1 MRMSRD
7 MIATAFRFT
16 RWAILTFAMLTVM
29 AMLLYPG
36 GTFRDPS
43 TQHYLFLRNF
53 LSDLGMPTS
62 WGGHANRLGALLFV
76 SGEILFAS
84 ALIAFSVALISLCSS
99 SSGQRR
105 WARAAAVA
113 GVAAG
118 VGFIGAALT
127 PADRFLQLHVQS
139 ALLAFGGV
147 FVAALFLSVILARDH
162 KFSRSAAVV
171 CIGMTLLLGGYMAVI
186 EWGPRL
192 DTEIGLFVQ
201 VAAQKAVFV
210 AAVPSFYYLSSEAG
224 RVAAEPGRM
233 PEAV

>member
-1 MRMSRD
+1 MPMRMSRD

-36 GTFRDPS
+36 GAFRDPN

-99 SSGQRR
+99 SPGQRR

-118 VGFIGAALT
+118 VGFIGGRVDSRESLP
-127 PADRFLQLHVQS
+127 PAPYAKR
-139 ALLAFGGV
+139 
-147 FVAALFLSVILARDH
+147 LARIWR
-162 KFSRSAAVV
+162 SVRRSA
-171 CIGMTLLLGGYMAVI
+171 
-186 EWGPRL
+186 
-192 DTEIGLFVQ
+192 
-201 VAAQKAVFV
+201 
-210 AAVPSFYYLSSEAG
+210 VPVSN
-224 RVAAEPGRM
+224 PC
-233 PEAV
+233 P

>member
-1 MRMSRD
+1 
-7 MIATAFRFT
+7 
-16 RWAILTFAMLTVM
+16 
-29 AMLLYPG
+29 
-36 GTFRDPS
+36 
-43 TQHYLFLRNF
+43 
-53 LSDLGMPTS
+53 
-62 WGGHANRLGALLFV
+62 LGALLFV

-99 SSGQRR
+99 SPGQRR
-105 WARAAAVA
+105 WARAVAVA

-127 PADRFLQLHVQS
+127 PANRFLQLHVQS

-171 CIGMTLLLGGYMAVI
+171 CIGMMLLLGGYIAVV

-192 DTEIGLFVQ
+192 DIEIGLFVQ
-201 VAAQKAVFV
+201 ALRKGCLRCCGPLFITQLGGGARGSRTRAN
-210 AAVPSFYYLSSEAG
+210 AG
-224 RVAAEPGRM
+224 RSNTLQRTFSDPKLQPYMNCGRQRFLTT
-233 PEAV
+233 PFRSFATVSRESDL